1 MGQTIFRNTHHYQS
15 SLETSTVCCLQL
27 KENTMKIAIDNKLV
41 EITPESETEIEQLD
55 ALWKIIID
63 CVGSNK
69 RLVPIGEYIPGKS
82 DLARF
87 SIED

>member
-1 MGQTIFRNTHHYQS
+1 
-15 SLETSTVCCLQL
+15 
-27 KENTMKIAIDNKLV
+27 MKIEIDNRVV
-41 EITPESETEIEQLD
+41 EITPESETETEQLD

-69 RLVPIGEYIPGKS
+69 RLLPIGEYIPGKS

-87 SIED
+87 SIEG

>member
-1 MGQTIFRNTHHYQS
+1 
-15 SLETSTVCCLQL
+15 
-27 KENTMKIAIDNKLV
+27 MKIAIDNKLV

-69 RLVPIGEYIPGKS
+69 RLVPIGEYVPGKS

>member
-1 MGQTIFRNTHHYQS
+1 
-15 SLETSTVCCLQL
+15 
-27 KENTMKIAIDNKLV
+27 MKIAIDNKLV

>member
-1 MGQTIFRNTHHYQS
+1 
-15 SLETSTVCCLQL
+15 
-27 KENTMKIAIDNKLV
+27 MKIAIDNKIV
-41 EITPESETEIEQLD
+41 EITPESATEIEQLD